1 MSKVAA
7 ILGGERELGQR
18 IRKPVDFDALIKKGM
33 PWAALHHVKKAYDL
47 PDEAIARVIGVSA
60 RTVVRR
66 RTTPEKA
73 ESTTKRLSPVES
85 DRLYRFA
92 RIVALAE
99 DVFES
104 RDDAIEWLKSAQHG
118 LGGAVPMAMLQTDA
132 GSREVEELLLR
143 IEHGV
148 IS

>member
-1 MSKVAA
+1 MSKVVA

-18 IRKPVDFDALIKKGM
+18 IRKPVDFDDVIKKGM
-33 PWAALHHVKKAYDL
+33 PWAALYHIKKTYDL
-47 PDEAIARVIGVSA
+47 PDEALARIIGVSL

-66 RTTPEKA
+66 NNVPQKA
-73 ESTTKRLSPVES
+73 ESTAKRLSPVES

-104 RDDAIEWLKSAQHG
+104 REDAIEWLNSKQHG
-118 LGGAVPMAMLQTDA
+118 LGGAVPISMLQTDA

>member
-33 PWAALHHVKKAYDL
+33 PWAALYHVKKAYDL

-73 ESTTKRLSPVES
+73 ESTAKRLSPVES

>member
-18 IRKPVDFDALIKKGM
+18 IRKPVDFDAIIKKGM
-33 PWAALHHVKKAYDL
+33 PWGALYYVKKAYAL
-47 PDEAIARVIGVSA
+47 PDEAIARIIGVSP

-66 RTTPEKA
+66 RTAPKGIELTGN
-73 ESTTKRLSPVES
+73 RLSPVES

-99 DVFES
+99 DVFEN
-104 RDDAIEWLKSAQHG
+104 REDAIEWLNRKQHG
-118 LGGAVPMAMLQTDA
+118 LGGAVPISMLQTDA
-132 GSREVEELLLR
+132 GCREVEELLLR